1 MSNVN
6 TGIQPAP
13 SNNAPLI
20 LSYLNAMN
28 EYKASDMYLTV
39 GFPPSLRGD
48 KDLIPLAD
56 KVLSPEDITEIL
68 NAILTNR
75 QKRDFE
81 ANMELNTALDMGVH
95 GRFRINVL
103 RQRQF
108 PALVI
113 RRITSEIPSFEELK
127 LPKII
132 EKMVMEKRGLILV
145 TGMTGSGKSTT
156 LAAMIDHRNRNSAGH
171 IITIEDPV
179 EFFHEHK
186 GCVVTQREVGVDTE
200 SFATAMKNSL
210 RQRPDVIL
218 VGEIRDREVME
229 QALSIAETGHL
240 CLATIHT
247 NNSYQAIERIVNL
260 FPEDYHN
267 QIRLNLSMNL
277 KGIISQRLLPSALG
291 GMAPAIEVLINQ
303 GLVRELILKGEI
315 GKIHDVME
323 QNNSIGMST
332 FDQSLMRL
340 FIDGL
345 ISEDIAISNSD
356 KPSDM
361 KIKVQQAK
369 LVGESRAGHNALD
382 AVDTSRISFTE

>member
-1 MSNVN
+1 MS
-6 TGIQPAP
+6 
-13 SNNAPLI
+13 APLI
-20 LSYLNAMN
+20 FTYLSAMN
-28 EYKASDMYLTV
+28 KHEASDMYLTV
-39 GFPPSLRGD
+39 GFPPTLRGD
-48 KDLIPLAD
+48 DGLIKLTD
-56 KVLSPEDITEIL
+56 DVLTPDNINEIL
-68 NAILTNR
+68 ASMLTSR
-75 QKRDFE
+75 QRRDFDVQ
-81 ANMELNTALDMGVH
+81 MELNTALDMAEH

-113 RRITSEIPSFEELK
+113 RRIVSEIPSFSALR
-127 LPKII
+127 LPKIL
-132 EKMVMEKRGLILV
+132 ESLAMEKRGLILV

-156 LAAMIDHRNRNSAGH
+156 LAAMIDQRNQNSSGH

-260 FPEDYHN
+260 FPEDAHN

-277 KGIISQRLLPSALG
+277 KGIVSQRLLPSVG
-291 GMAPAIEVLINQ
+291 GGLAPAIEVLINQ

-340 FIDGL
+340 FMDDL
-345 ISEDIAISNSD
+345 ITEDTAITNSD

-369 LVGESRAGHNALD
+369 MVQTTQGGARDALGG
-382 AVDTSRISFTE
+382 VDTSRISFSE